1 MRLLRLSVLL
11 NLSTKMNKL
20 SVLLLVVAFGLVSTA
35 KAQSETSIILQG
47 HYQGRNI
54 YVQNPFGSSGV
65 GFCVTKVTV
74 NGDVTTDEIASSAFE
89 IDFVNFQMK
98 VGEPLEVEI
107 FHKLDCTPKIINP
120 QVLEPQSTFETI
132 SINVGDDQVLNWKT
146 NKETGKLT
154 YIVEQYRWNKWI
166 KVGEVEGNGTPG
178 EQDYKFKV
186 TTHSGENKFR
196 VKQVDYT
203 GRPRM
208 STAAT
213 FIDTEMKEVEFYP
226 KKVKKEITFT
236 QKTKYEIFDS
246 FGNIVKKGFGE
257 KIDCTTLKKGL
268 YYLNYDNTNDEFSK
282 N

>member
-1 MRLLRLSVLL
+1 M
-11 NLSTKMNKL
+11 KKL
-20 SVLLLVVAFGLVSTA
+20 SVVLLMVLGSIAFVN
-35 KAQSETSIILQG
+35 AQTETSIILQG
-47 HYQGRNI
+47 HFQGRSI

-74 NGDVTTDEIASSAFE
+74 NGGVTTDEIASSAFE
-89 IDFVNFQMK
+89 IDFANFQLK
-98 VGEPLEVEI
+98 VGDPLEVEI
-107 FHKLDCTPKIINP
+107 FHKLDCSPKVINP
-120 QVLEPQSTFETI
+120 QVLEPKSTFQTI

-146 NKETGKLT
+146 SKEKGKLT

-166 KVGEVEGNGTPG
+166 KAGEVEGVGTDG
-178 EQDYKFKV
+178 EQEYKFKV

-213 FIDTEMKEVEFYP
+213 FIDTEVKEVEFYP

-246 FGNIVKKGFGE
+246 FGNIVKKGFGD
-257 KIDCTTLKKGL
+257 KIDCVTLKKGL